1 MIKSGSL
8 VRFKNWKNDYL
19 VGTDSS
25 YRIISINQS
34 DSLMFLEEIRI
45 GPSEISVNVVKI
57 LTGSG
62 IIITILANAS
72 DFEVLEAVK

>member
-8 VRFKNWKNDYL
+8 VRYKNWKYDNL

-25 YRIISINQS
+25 NRIISINQS

-45 GPSEISVNVVKI
+45 GSSEISVNVVKI

-62 IIITILANAS
+62 IIVTILANAS